1 MGKPALLPLPPLVG
15 MLDKLHPVRMLDM
28 LLLVVTPES
37 TLKWAFELVQ
47 MHLLTLVLTP
57 LLLPLWLLDL
67 FLALD
72 QWDKMRLLL

>member
-1 MGKPALLPLPPLVG
+1 
-15 MLDKLHPVRMLDM
+15 M